1 MSIRFVS
8 VKCPDCGATL
18 DIEEGRRQIFCSY
31 CGAKVIVENDNEY
44 IYRHID
50 DAGVK
55 KAETDRMIKMKK
67 IEMLEKQ
74 RQAEE
79 RERPIK
85 IKLALA
91 FGVIGII
98 AFGVSGYMDS
108 IWGLDVG
115 MFSMLTAMLIAI
127 SASRHRADEIEEEL
141 LSDDKIKIPKSIDDF
156 KKKSYATIEAAF
168 ISSGF
173 TNVKCVPL
181 NDLTFGLTKKSGLV
195 ASVSVN
201 GKEIEYGGKKM
212 FSGCKGC
219 YFLS

>member
-1 MSIRFVS
+1 M
-8 VKCPDCGATL
+8 KCPDCGAAL

-31 CGAKVIVENDNEY
+31 CGAKVIVENDNEH

-74 RQAEE
+74 REAEE

-85 IKLALA
+85 IKLALV

-115 MFSMLTAMLIAI
+115 I
-127 SASRHRADEIEEEL
+127 L
-141 LSDDKIKIPKSIDDF
+141 LMILDYWI
-156 KKKSYATIEAAF
+156 
-168 ISSGF
+168 
-173 TNVKCVPL
+173 
-181 NDLTFGLTKKSGLV
+181 
-195 ASVSVN
+195 
-201 GKEIEYGGKKM
+201 
-212 FSGCKGC
+212 
-219 YFLS
+219 